1 MWIDFEGL
9 EEGTIPAALFVE
21 ENDVAR
27 TQGVRVAAARG
38 YAEGRGIQVETPRA
52 SVATLWFSGLS
63 TTKATLSVRLRAIE
77 VTSRF
82 GIVLAPDLVPDPMLR
97 LAERRVSILFDN
109 AARAV
114 VVIDA
119 NPESVRELQRV
130 FVPDSEREW
139 HQLEVVLGDRGIVVR
154 FDDTSMKVDGLDAD
168 RFGVGLEVRGA
179 AVFDE
184 VWLR

>member
-1 MWIDFEGL
+1 MSLLRRPGRLLQVTWLFAVAGACSTHQRESAEAPNSGMWIDFEGL

-130 FVPDSEREW
+130 FVP
-139 HQLEVVLGDRGIVVR
+139 
-154 FDDTSMKVDGLDAD
+154 
-168 RFGVGLEVRGA
+168 
-179 AVFDE
+179 
-184 VWLR
+184 